1 MYRLEMQLEWEPSA
15 QQLQPAFYLV
25 KVVTLLVGCQL
36 GNPVLDA
43 PAGSWEASRGSFEHI
58 AVDIKV
64 VAQGRV

>member
-1 MYRLEMQLEWEPSA
+1 MWKS
-15 QQLQPAFYLV
+15 LQPPFDLV
-25 KVVTLLVGCQL
+25 KVVTLLVRYQL

-58 AVDIKV
+58 ALDIKV